1 MDASV
6 SLFSR
11 IKPSVQNRLTKFL
24 SVALELERLDV
35 VLADQ
40 VAQSS
45 LGESNARSDLIVAR
59 RSEPESATSI

>member
-40 VAQSS
+40 IAQSS

>member
-1 MDASV
+1 
-6 SLFSR
+6 
-11 IKPSVQNRLTKFL
+11 VQNRLTKFL

-40 VAQSS
+40 IAQSS